1 MLPLPVADPGTPPLT
16 TPRAFLW
23 WQARRQKAILA
34 ASLVFGIIGNVGG
47 ALMPWALGS
56 VVDNGLDSGLSRE
69 LFVGCALI
77 AAIGMAQV
85 AANVWG
91 HRFDVQN
98 WLRAAFNSIQLV
110 GYHATRTGD
119 AVTAEMPTGEVVAT
133 VASDALRVGEVFAVA
148 ARFVGGIVAYG
159 VVAVLMMRM
168 SVPLGLLVLLGLPL
182 VVGVLALLVKP
193 LQKRQADQREAQGRL
208 TTLGA
213 DTVSGLRILRG
224 IGGEEIFAGRYATQ
238 SQKVR
243 EAGVRVAQ
251 TQSLLDATQTLLP
264 GLFLTILVWAGAR
277 MAIAG
282 DITPGELVM
291 FYGFA
296 AFLTQPLW
304 SASETMR
311 IFARAA
317 VGVRRIIKVLSVPT
331 TGQRSGEAVVTGATG
346 PARGTELVDESSGVR
361 VPATGTIALVSADPD
376 ETADIA
382 MRLGH
387 FVSTTALPKDKP
399 ADDGAAE
406 EGPSGPRLLA
416 RLRRK
421 AKTAVDDGAAP
432 TLFADPPLST
442 VRWGRHLLH
451 ELDLVE
457 VRGRVVVAESTPT
470 LFSGTLDF
478 ELDVRGHA
486 SREEMLEAMRVAD
499 AADVLDSV
507 PGGLEGRVEEKGRSL
522 SGGQRQRVALAR
534 ALLTQAEVL
543 VLVEPTSAVDAHTE
557 ARIADR
563 LAAARA
569 GRSTVI
575 VTTSPL
581 VLDRVDEVIFVE
593 NGQALFSGPH
603 RELLRRD
610 DEHGDLYRRVVS
622 RAAADTPAETPA
634 EPSGESATSE
644 TEPVDAPSG
653 APSSPLNGVTDR
665 PASTATTSGGVA

>member
-34 ASLVFGIIGNVGG
+34 ASLVCGVASNVGG

-56 VVDNGLDSGLSRE
+56 VVDSGLDSGLSRE
-69 LFVGCALI
+69 LFAGCAVI
-77 AAIGMAQV
+77 AAIGMVQV
-85 AANVWG
+85 LANVWG

-98 WLRAAFNSIQLV
+98 WLRAAFNAIQLV
-110 GYHATRTGD
+110 GYHSTRTGD
-119 AVTAEMPTGEVVAT
+119 AVTVEMPTGEVVAT

-148 ARFVGGIVAYG
+148 ARFVGGIIAYG

-193 LQKRQADQREAQGRL
+193 LQKRQAAQREAQGRL

-224 IGGEEIFAGRYATQ
+224 IGGEDIFAGRYATQ

-264 GLFLTILVWAGAR
+264 GLFLTVLVWAGAR

-282 DITPGELVM
+282 DITPGQLVM

-311 IFARAA
+311 IFARAT

-331 TGQRSGEAVVTGATG
+331 AGARTGE
-346 PARGTELVDESSGVR
+346 PAPAPPPGTELVDEASGVR
-361 VPATGTIALVSADPD
+361 VPARGTIALVGADPD
-376 ETADIA
+376 ETARIA

-387 FVSTTALPKDKP
+387 FVSTETLPHPEDDDADAP
-399 ADDGAAE
+399 A
-406 EGPSGPRLLA
+406 PRGLA
-416 RLRRK
+416 RLRARLGK
-421 AKTAVDDGAAP
+421 KTDDDDAWSRP

-451 ELDLVE
+451 ELDLLE
-457 VRGRVVVAESTPT
+457 VRERVVVAESTPT

-499 AADVLDSV
+499 AGDVLDSV
-507 PGGLEGRVEEKGRSL
+507 PGGLDGRVEEKGRSL

-569 GRSTVI
+569 GRATVI

-581 VLDRVDEVIFVE
+581 VLDRVDEVVFVE
-593 NGQALFSGPH
+593 HGEVKFTGTH

-610 DEHGDLYRRVVS
+610 DEHGDAYRRVVS
-622 RAAADTPAETPA
+622 RAAAETPAETPGETRPESPSAPEQTA
-634 EPSGESATSE
+634 EPVTTGG
-644 TEPVDAPSG
+644 G
-653 APSSPLNGVTDR
+653 A
-665 PASTATTSGGVA
+665 